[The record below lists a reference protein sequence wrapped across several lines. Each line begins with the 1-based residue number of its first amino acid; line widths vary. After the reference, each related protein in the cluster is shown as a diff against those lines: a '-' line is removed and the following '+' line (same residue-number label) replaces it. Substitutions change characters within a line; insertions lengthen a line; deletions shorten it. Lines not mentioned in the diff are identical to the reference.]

1 MRYDHVD
8 EFLPEHAFRAWGPP
22 GRKTMTLEGGK
33 GDSPQPDPM
42 IGIAQKQ
49 MADLAVR
56 QQDWYEQYLAPRL
69 LDQMDQNLAL
79 SREQAARDA
88 AMQDYQRGL
97 MEKYDQRYWN
107 TQVPL
112 EDQLIQQAMT
122 YNEAAE
128 REALARTAS
137 ADVAQAFDVAQQ
149 DNLRALALRGVN
161 LGSGAAAAL
170 AADMATQ
177 RALAQAGAMTKTRE
191 AARQLGWTK
200 LGEAAALGRGLP
212 GFGAT
217 SAGLSL
223 NAGQAALGAGQMG
236 MGSIAQV
243 GGIANQTASTV
254 GNLWNG
260 AGQLGVQKYNADI
273 QAAKTGGSGIGS
285 LVGGIAGSFFAPIG
299 SAVGSKLGNMITQ

>member
-1 MRYDHVD
+1 M
-8 EFLPEHAFRAWGPP
+8 
-22 GRKTMTLEGGK
+22 GGK
-33 GDSPQPDPM
+33 SRAPKPDPL
-42 IGIAQKQ
+42 IGVAQKQ

-56 QQDWYEQYLAPRL
+56 QQDWYEQFLAPRML
-69 LDQMDQNLAL
+69 EQMDQNLAL
-79 SREQAARDA
+79 AREQAARDA
-88 AMQDYQRGL
+88 AMQDYQRSL
-97 MEKYDQRYWN
+97 TERYDQRYWN

-112 EDQLIQQAMT
+112 EDQLIQQART
-122 YNEAAE
+122 FNEAGE
-128 REALARTAS
+128 QEALARTAS

-149 DNLRALALRGVN
+149 GNQRALALRGVN

-170 AADMATQ
+170 AADSATQ

-191 AARQLGWTK
+191 AARQLGWTR
-200 LGEAAALGRGLP
+200 LGEATALGRGLP

-236 MGSIAQV
+236 MGSIAQA

-260 AGQLGVQKYNADI
+260 AGQLGVQKYKVGV
-273 QAAKTGGSGIGS
+273 QAARVNAGAGAGIGK
-285 LVGGIAGSFFAPIG
+285 LVGGIAGSFLGPIG
-299 SAVGSKLGNMITQ
+299 NAVGSKLGEMITKD